1 MTPLLVGL
9 YGSRQ
14 SRRVRGAK
22 NVQGPQSPVIA
33 EHLKGVHITAGSTC
47 KVYLTLYLG
56 VLTWE
61 KSVLGLGIQLVP

>member
-22 NVQGPQSPVIA
+22 NVQGPQSHVIA
-33 EHLKGVHITAGSTC
+33 EHLKGVYTSGGST
-47 KVYLTLYLG
+47 LAAMRFN
-56 VLTWE
+56 
-61 KSVLGLGIQLVP
+61 LVSR